1 MEIWFLL
8 GLAGLQLI
16 LLLLLLFRRQ
26 NRESLEFKTRLEAQA
41 QYLETLG
48 RRLEEAGRRLEETT
62 RQELKETRADQGK
75 AHIELLR
82 TLQQGV
88 GALGEQVTKTLTH
101 NTEQLGK
108 RVETLTQATDQ
119 RLREISGQ
127 VEKRL
132 TEGFEKTTATF
143 ADILKRLA
151 LIDEAQKKITELSS
165 NVVSLQE
172 VLSDKR
178 SRGAFGEVQLAG
190 LVRNMLPENA
200 FALQYPLTD
209 KVKPDCILFLPSP
222 TGNVCIDAKFPL
234 ENYQR
239 MLDDGM
245 AQSDRDTARRQ
256 FRLDVRKHIRDIAT
270 KYIIPGSTANGAV
283 MFVPAEAVFAEI
295 HAHHPELVAE
305 AQTANVWMTSPTTLM
320 AVLTTVRAVLK
331 DDATR
336 TQVHL
341 IQQHLVELNK
351 DFGRFQKRM
360 EALASHIRQA
370 HDDVTEVNISA
381 RKISERFEKIERVEI
396 EDASAAPVLRVTDE
410 SSKLVNE

>member
-1 MEIWFLL
+1 MEVWLLL
-8 GLAGLQLI
+8 GLTGLQ
-16 LLLLLLFRRQ
+16 LLLLLVLLVRRQ
-26 NRESLEFKTRLEAQA
+26 SGESLEFKTRLETQG

-48 RRLEEAGRRLEETT
+48 RRLEEAGRRLEEST
-62 RQELKETRADQGK
+62 RQELKETRADQAK

-88 GALGEQVTKTLTH
+88 GTLGEQVTKTLTH

-108 RVETLTQATDQ
+108 RVENLTQATDQ
-119 RLREISGQ
+119 RLKEISGQ

-132 TEGFEKTTATF
+132 AEGFEKTTATF
-143 ADILKRLA
+143 ADIVKRLA

-178 SRGAFGEVQLAG
+178 SRGAFSEVQLAA
-190 LVRNMLPENA
+190 LIRNMLPENA
-200 FALQYPLTD
+200 FALQYVLTD
-209 KVKPDCILFLPSP
+209 KVKPDCILFLPPP

-239 MLDDGM
+239 MLNQDL
-245 AQSDRDTARRQ
+245 AQSDRDAARRQ
-256 FRLDVRKHIRDIAT
+256 FRMDVRKHVRDIAS
-270 KYIIPGSTANGAV
+270 KYIIPGKTAGGAV

-295 HAHHPELVAE
+295 HAYHPEVVAE
-305 AQTANVWMTSPTTLM
+305 AQAANVWMTSPTTLM

-381 RKISERFEKIERVEI
+381 RKISERFEKIEKVEI
-396 EDASAAPVLRVTDE
+396 EDASTPPALDVSDE
-410 SSKLVNE
+410 TGRIVNE